1 MQPVKVLHASLL
13 QLQTSVLY
21 LLHCICVLEFSVFAS
36 YLELYLLEK
45 PVCDLWENFATNRCE
60 GYTQNS
66 CVYCDQTDFISHS
79 SYTNI
84 NIHMYICVYTNV
96 MINSTA
102 VCATFARLIW
112 VSL

>member
-13 QLQTSVLY
+13 QLQPSVLY
-21 LLHCICVLEFSVFAS
+21 LLHCICVFEISVFAS

-66 CVYCDQTDFISHS
+66 CVYCDQTDLISHS

-84 NIHMYICVYTNV
+84 NTH
-96 MINSTA
+96 INK
-102 VCATFARLIW
+102 CDD
-112 VSL
+112 